1 MSCAREIVDARH
13 YDGIELANAKSTS
26 HSVKSVG
33 RRQGTVA
40 IKKLTNEEAA
50 QLAEDLMITLGSD
63 GGPVFSVL
71 TGIDPFSEGM
81 AKLMADIFD
90 HHDLK
95 AINQKAKMG
104 LTTAALDFMI
114 IGAWLSSRHSEG
126 TKQ

>member
-1 MSCAREIVDARH
+1 M
-13 YDGIELANAKSTS
+13 
-26 HSVKSVG
+26 
-33 RRQGTVA
+33 A

-50 QLAEDLMITLGSD
+50 NLAEELIITLGSD

-81 AKLMADIFD
+81 AELMRNVFD
-90 HHDLK
+90 RNDLK
-95 AINQKAKMG
+95 AINLKAKMG